1 MKWQFSEEMKCKLS
15 KYCKRLWYWNILLS
29 SFVGHWWRQSW
40 KTLKYDHMWHTN
52 NHCWLVC
59 GFVSCVAVT
68 QQKCSCLSRE
78 PVELESSAAEA
89 LEDSHVRR
97 SPSPASGAALVV
109 CSKHNVSDRVSAK
122 NASIFHSCFDIC
134 TKFCIHIPGRT
145 NKSDNIGMETWVCEM
160 SLEKLSPR
168 TVSFTLASLNLS
180 FPDTSQSYIPVS
192 LRVTLFSLTLLLYI
206 VTRLAYD
213 SVEDVDNRD
222 NLMKLEDRF
231 SLD

>member
-1 MKWQFSEEMKCKLS
+1 MS
-15 KYCKRLWYWNILLS
+15 KYCKRSWYWNILLS
-29 SFVGHWWRQSW
+29 YLWVTGEDEAGRPWNIITCDIQTITADSFVDLCRVLQWRNKNAAVCQENQLNWKAVRLRHWRIPMCAAHHLLHPKLRWWSAQS
-40 KTLKYDHMWHTN
+40 TTPD
-52 NHCWLVC
+52 C
-59 GFVSCVAVT
+59 
-68 QQKCSCLSRE
+68 
-78 PVELESSAAEA
+78 
-89 LEDSHVRR
+89 
-97 SPSPASGAALVV
+97 
-109 CSKHNVSDRVSAK
+109 VSAK
-122 NASIFHSCFDIC
+122 NASIFHSCFGIC
-134 TKFCIHIPGRT
+134 AKFCIHIPGRT

-192 LRVTLFSLTLLLYI
+192 LRVTLLSLTLLLYI

-222 NLMKLEDRF
+222 NLMKRENRF